1 MRCADAD
8 NQGVREGTHRKF
20 FPISLASNAISPRIQ
35 VIASKLRYFLKFG
48 ACRLLGIAISDREIS
63 LPELSTQ
70 RKSNT
75 LMKPRI
81 NKCLLAGGAIL
92 LCSVFAPSAEA
103 VTTFATLEQT
113 SPTVTVYVES
123 DGVAV
128 EDPAPSGMDFA
139 RFDPNTSPIGDVTA
153 TIQLV
158 PGFGDVGDFG
168 GFIAG
173 NIALID
179 RGALAFVAKVENA
192 QANGAV
198 GVLIANTNPSGAGG
212 LFQGG
217 GDFSNTNIPAVMIR
231 FGMGEDLRTQLLT
244 GPVEMHLR
252 VVPEPSSL
260 MLLAI
265 TGVGFFSRRRR
276 QKNS

>member
-1 MRCADAD
+1 
-8 NQGVREGTHRKF
+8 
-20 FPISLASNAISPRIQ
+20 
-35 VIASKLRYFLKFG
+35 
-48 ACRLLGIAISDREIS
+48 
-63 LPELSTQ
+63 
-70 RKSNT
+70 
-75 LMKPRI
+75 MKPRI
-81 NKCLLAGGAIL
+81 NRCLLAGGAIL
-92 LCSVFAPSAEA
+92 LCSAFAPSAEA
-103 VTTFATLEQT
+103 VTTFAVLEQT

-123 DGVAV
+123 DGVGV
-128 EDPAPSGMDFA
+128 IDPAPSGMDFA
-139 RFDPNTSPIGDVTA
+139 RFDPNSSPMGNVTA

-168 GFIAG
+168 AFIAG

-192 QANGAV
+192 QAAGAV

-231 FGMGEDLRTQLLT
+231 FGLGQDLRAQLLN
-244 GPVEMHLR
+244 GSVEMHLA
-252 VVPEPSSL
+252 VLPEPSSL